1 MSTEYESLV
10 NRIMSLR
17 RFGKKK
23 GIDVSSE
30 MLDELGRPE
39 KDMKVIH
46 VAGTNGKGSSC
57 NYIANILMK
66 IGFKVGLFTSP
77 HLVDFSERIQVGI
90 DDTFARISHE
100 DVLRLGHKILDME
113 GGFEA
118 TMFDVCFVMAILYY
132 KEMACDYVILETG
145 LGGT

>member
-30 MLDELGRPE
+30 MLDALGRPE

-46 VAGTNGKGSSC
+46 VAQ
-57 NYIANILMK
+57 IAKLQAIRLNNLHCCIK
-66 IGFKVGLFTSP
+66 PCKV
-77 HLVDFSERIQVGI
+77 IQLLCMLI
-90 DDTFARISHE
+90 
-100 DVLRLGHKILDME
+100 
-113 GGFEA
+113 
-118 TMFDVCFVMAILYY
+118 
-132 KEMACDYVILETG
+132 
-145 LGGT
+145 